1 MNSHSGALIITALF
15 CAAPLLAQ
23 KRASTPAPQPAT
35 RAARGAP
42 SGPKTVGDY
51 SSDIIVVRDA
61 QEQALEQVRDIQE
74 RMQDARALLALETAV
89 KEMERSLAMLE
100 EAKKSPERLS
110 SALAAEQAAYQA
122 LLKLAAH
129 EYRVSRGRNGQPG
142 GQQGER
148 AMRQLDQL
156 DLKQSENRY
165 ETQRQ
170 ASPQQNIQQREQLQV
185 LNRLKELA
193 QRQQDLNERVKE
205 LQTAL
210 QEAKTEAEREEFRR
224 RLKRLREEEREMLAD
239 VDELRQR
246 MERSENQSRLSDAR
260 QQLDKTRSDVQ
271 RAAEALDNESVP
283 QALSSGTRAQR
294 ELQQLSDD
302 FRKKTSSQFADQM
315 RQMRNDAR
323 QLAQKQEELAKQL
336 DALADAKRKTL
347 NDSDERKEL
356 GAQWARQKS
365 GVTNLFN
372 EMRGVSEQSE
382 SAEPLLSKQLY
393 DTLRQSNQE
402 ELNKSLDFSSE
413 LVQRGFLSQAG
424 QFEQRARRNID
435 ELKRGVEKAAE
446 SVLGNDVD
454 ALRLAT
460 RELETLSQQLEKEIA
475 QNDTNAAPAGALAS
489 ADASTS
495 QRHGL
500 DARENTGRPSAPAAG
515 DEPNSSNH
523 RAAPRNL
530 TEQSERALNAQSQD
544 SESASDLKN
553 PSPGRQP
560 GASAQQEGDSQN
572 SQNGQAASSE
582 AASNTSRDQ
591 AGRRNGGAGNARR
604 NFYEGGAAGGAEGGG
619 GFAGGAFRPL
629 TGDDFIDWSDRLRDV
644 EEMLDR
650 PELRTEVARIRDRAR
665 AVRLEYKRLGQKP
678 DWAVVRLQIAT
689 PLAEVRSRLGEEL
702 ARRESNE
709 AVVPL
714 DRDPVPTKFSEL
726 VRRYYEQLG
735 KSE

>member
-1 MNSHSGALIITALF
+1 MNSQSRALIITALF

-23 KRASTPAPQPAT
+23 KQASTPAPEPAT

-61 QEQALEQVRDIQE
+61 QEQALEQVRDIRE
-74 RMQDARALLALETAV
+74 RLQDARAPLALETAV

-122 LLKLAAH
+122 LLKLAAR
-129 EYRVSRGRNGQPG
+129 EYRVSRSRNGQAG

-170 ASPQQNIQQREQLQV
+170 AEPQQNAQQREQLQV

-193 QRQQDLNERVKE
+193 QRQQDLNERIKE

-302 FRKKTSSQFADQM
+302 FRKKTSSQFTDQM

-356 GAQWARQKS
+356 AAQWARQKS

-382 SAEPLLSKQLY
+382 TAEPLLSKQLY

-413 LVQRGFLSQAG
+413 LAQRGFLSQAG

-435 ELKRGVEKAAE
+435 EIKRGVEKAAE

-454 ALRLAT
+454 ALRLAK

-489 ADASTS
+489 ADASTP
-495 QRHGL
+495 QRHGA
-500 DARENTGRPSAPAAG
+500 DAPENSAQPSAPAAG
-515 DEPNSSNH
+515 DEPNSSSH
-523 RAAPRNL
+523 RSAPRDPA
-530 TEQSERALNAQSQD
+530 EQRERALNSQSQNG
-544 SESASDLKN
+544 ESAS
-553 PSPGRQP
+553 GQET
-560 GASAQQEGDSQN
+560 AQNGSQ
-572 SQNGQAASSE
+572 QNGQAASSE

-591 AGRRNGGAGNARR
+591 AGRRNVGAGNGRR
-604 NFYEGGAAGGAEGGG
+604 NFYEGGAEGGAEGGG
-619 GFAGGAFRPL
+619 SAGGAFRPL
-629 TGDDFIDWSDRLRDV
+629 TGDDFVDWSDRLRDV
-644 EEMLDR
+644 EEMLYR

-665 AVRLEYKRLGQKP
+665 AVRLEYKRRGQKP
-678 DWAVVRLQIAT
+678 DWAVVRLQIAA

>member
-1 MNSHSGALIITALF
+1 
-15 CAAPLLAQ
+15 
-23 KRASTPAPQPAT
+23 
-35 RAARGAP
+35 
-42 SGPKTVGDY
+42 
-51 SSDIIVVRDA
+51 
-61 QEQALEQVRDIQE
+61 
-74 RMQDARALLALETAV
+74 
-89 KEMERSLAMLE
+89 
-100 EAKKSPERLS
+100 
-110 SALAAEQAAYQA
+110 
-122 LLKLAAH
+122 
-129 EYRVSRGRNGQPG
+129 G

-302 FRKKTSSQFADQM
+302 FRKKTSSRFADQM

-475 QNDTNAAPAGALAS
+475 QNDTNAAPAGPLAS

-495 QRHGL
+495 QRHGP

-515 DEPNSSNH
+515 DEPNSSSH
-523 RAAPRNL
+523 RSAPRKL
-530 TEQSERALNAQSQD
+530 AEQSERALNAQS
-544 SESASDLKN
+544 ENGEPAS
-553 PSPGRQP
+553 G
-560 GASAQQEGDSQN
+560 QETA
-572 SQNGQAASSE
+572 QNGSQQNDQASSE

-604 NFYEGGAAGGAEGGG
+604 
-619 GFAGGAFRPL
+619 
-629 TGDDFIDWSDRLRDV
+629 
-644 EEMLDR
+644 
-650 PELRTEVARIRDRAR
+650 
-665 AVRLEYKRLGQKP
+665 
-678 DWAVVRLQIAT
+678 
-689 PLAEVRSRLGEEL
+689 
-702 ARRESNE
+702 
-709 AVVPL
+709 
-714 DRDPVPTKFSEL
+714 
-726 VRRYYEQLG
+726 
-735 KSE
+735 